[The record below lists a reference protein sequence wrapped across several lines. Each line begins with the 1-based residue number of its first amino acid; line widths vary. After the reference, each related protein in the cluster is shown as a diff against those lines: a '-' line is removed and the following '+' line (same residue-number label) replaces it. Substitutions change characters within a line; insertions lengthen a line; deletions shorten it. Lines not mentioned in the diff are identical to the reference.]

1 MTCHAKPCSTL
12 LFLALSLA
20 QISHSQPV
28 QTSSGFYYPV
38 QPLDGYY
45 LGYHRI
51 GGLVS
56 GTNGYAGHFMS
67 PSSQHIDP
75 QTGRPG
81 LYFWDNYH
89 NGMDVMANY
98 GIPVYTIS
106 SGIVKQISTGGWTK
120 GGTTNVG
127 VVIAHFTNTGQEFWV
142 VYGHIEASTLR
153 FRPEFKSEKSEL
165 GRTVTI
171 CILVFISEM
180 HPCPTTLPL
189 RRRIRTAMG

>member
-1 MTCHAKPCSTL
+1 VGFTTQFSRST
-12 LFLALSLA
+12 
-20 QISHSQPV
+20 V
-28 QTSSGFYYPV
+28 TTWG
-38 QPLDGYY
+38 Y